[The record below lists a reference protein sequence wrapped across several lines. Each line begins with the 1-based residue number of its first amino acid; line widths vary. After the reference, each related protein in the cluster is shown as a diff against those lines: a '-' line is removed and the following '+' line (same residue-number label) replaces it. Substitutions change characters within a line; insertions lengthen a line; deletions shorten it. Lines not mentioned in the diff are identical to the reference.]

1 MGQKV
6 HPFGFRL
13 GVIYNWSSR
22 WFGDRDY
29 VELLHKDLEIRR
41 YVKKRLDGDMPDNR
55 VDVAKIDIER
65 IGRKVK
71 VVVWAARSG
80 AVIGNKGERA
90 AELER
95 ELKIL
100 TGQDVVIDVKEVA
113 EPDLCAQLVA
123 ERLALDLEKRVSF
136 RRAMKRAVQNCMR
149 AGAKGVRIK
158 VSGRLNGAEIARAE
172 QTREGS
178 VPLHT
183 LRAMVDYGFA
193 TAYTTYGTIG
203 VKCWIYLGETQPGNL
218 ISGVVA
224 SELTTSRRGPV
235 GRDAASPAPA
245 RAAGRRRG
253 RGDRS

>member
-22 WFGDRDY
+22 WYGDRDY

-65 IGRKVK
+65 VGRKTK
-71 VVVWAARSG
+71 VIVHAARSG

-90 AELER
+90 GELER
-95 ELKIL
+95 ELTIL
-100 TGQDVVIDVKEVA
+100 TGQNVVIEVVEVT

-158 VSGRLNGAEIARAE
+158 VSGRLNGAEIARSE

-203 VKCWIYLGETQPGNL
+203 VKCWIYLGETQPGDL
-218 ISGVVA
+218 ISGVAA
-224 SELTTSRRGPV
+224 SRLAPSRRGPG
-235 GRDAASPAPA
+235 GREAGGPTRPG
-245 RAAGRRRG
+245 GRRRG
-253 RGDRS
+253 RGDRSQ